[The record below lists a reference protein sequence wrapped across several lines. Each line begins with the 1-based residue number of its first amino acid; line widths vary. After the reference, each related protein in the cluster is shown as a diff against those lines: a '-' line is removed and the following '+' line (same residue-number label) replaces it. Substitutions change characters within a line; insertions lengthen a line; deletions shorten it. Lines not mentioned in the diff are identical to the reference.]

1 MDPPMSD
8 RHEPRVL
15 IVDDE
20 PNLRESLREYLALEG
35 FTCSLAEDGPSALQ
49 ALSREVFD
57 AVVLDLRLP
66 GMDGLAVLEALRAQG
81 PNLPVIMMSA
91 HGQIPDA
98 VGAMRLGAVD
108 FLVKPF
114 NPEELS
120 VRLERAVSEGRL
132 MRLAELG
139 LKLSTVEGGE
149 HGSIWLGD
157 SPAMR
162 SVSALVSKGAPSDI
176 TVLITGESGTGKEVV
191 AREIHRLSP
200 RASGPF
206 VPVNLS
212 ALPDSLV
219 ESELFGHERGAFTGA
234 ESRKAGY
241 FELASGGTLFLD
253 ELGEVSP
260 AVQVKLLRVIQDR
273 VVTRVGGTRPLP
285 VDVRL
290 VAATNR
296 DLEAAVKAG
305 TFREDLYFRVNVL
318 RVRLPPLRERA
329 GDIATLAGLFAA
341 RFARKAGR
349 PIPEIS
355 GEALRSLEAYPFPGN
370 VRELENA
377 IERAV
382 LLSDSTQLTLGDFSF
397 LRDAARAETAALPG
411 SVASADL
418 AEPGAPGPASDP
430 ARAAGPG
437 FAAGPATAEGQATG
451 AAELVSIKDAE
462 RAAIA
467 SALARTGGHRERTA
481 AVLGISRRT
490 LLTKMREYNL

>member
-1 MDPPMSD
+1 MSD
-8 RHEPRVL
+8 QHEPRVL

-35 FTCSLAEDGPSALQ
+35 FFCALAEDGPAALH
-49 ALSREVFD
+49 ALSRDVFD

-66 GMDGLAVLEALRAQG
+66 GMDGLAVLEAIRAQG
-81 PNLPVIMMSA
+81 PSLPVIMMSA

-98 VGAMRLGAVD
+98 VEAIRLGAVD

-120 VRLERAVSEGRL
+120 VRLERAVSEGKL
-132 MRLAELG
+132 MRMAELG
-139 LKLSTVEGGE
+139 LRLSAVDGDESGRL
-149 HGSIWLGD
+149 WLGD

-162 SVSALVSKGAPSDI
+162 SVSALVSKAAPSDI

-219 ESELFGHERGAFTGA
+219 ESELFGHEKGSFTGA

-253 ELGEVSP
+253 ELGEVSH
-260 AVQVKLLRVIQDR
+260 AVQVKLLRGIQDR

-296 DLEAAVKAG
+296 DLEAAVRAG
-305 TFREDLYFRVNVL
+305 SFREDLYFRVNVL

-329 GDIATLAGLFAA
+329 GDIATLAGLFTA

-349 PIPEIS
+349 PIPELS
-355 GEALRSLEAYPFPGN
+355 GEALRALESYPFPGN

-382 LLSDSTQLTLGDFSF
+382 LLSDSTQLTLDDFSF
-397 LRDAARAETAALPG
+397 LRDA
-411 SVASADL
+411 V
-418 AEPGAPGPASDP
+418 SDP
-430 ARAAGPG
+430 ARAAESVARAAETTARAARPAA
-437 FAAGPATAEGQATG
+437 AAGHETG
-451 AAELVSIKDAE
+451 AAEQYTGAAESVARAAEHPAGPVSIKDAE

-481 AVLGISRRT
+481 AELGISRRT